1 MSEQGSHGAA
11 GHGAG
16 HTAGAGQAQPSP
28 PSGVPAGEPQP
39 IPTQRGSVRFR
50 LATLAGGL
58 IAFVVIVLLLLR

>member
-1 MSEQGSHGAA
+1 MSEQDSRGAA
-11 GHGAG
+11 GHGAAPA
-16 HTAGAGQAQPSP
+16 AGTGQAQPSP
-28 PSGVPAGEPQP
+28 PSGEPAGQAPP